1 MAPRKAK
8 STLLRAPSY
17 PNITL
22 GFENDE
28 LAPSSP
34 LNYKIDTP
42 SGDSLPLW
50 PLPTVKASP
59 PVSNED
65 EIELQKTTDINE
77 RLIWSLEMVEQL
89 IEVLHE
95 VFQVSGAADNSFKKA
110 TFELAATKVRGVYK
124 GPLDIT

>member
-8 STLLRAPSY
+8 STLSRAPSY
-17 PNITL
+17 LNITL
-22 GFENDE
+22 GFESDE

-34 LNYKIDTP
+34 SNYEIDTP
-42 SGDSLPLW
+42 SGDSLPLR
-50 PLPTVKASP
+50 PLPTVEASP

-65 EIELQKTTDINE
+65 EIEPQKTTDINE
-77 RLIWSLEMVEQL
+77 RLMWPLEMVEQL

-95 VFQVSGAADNSFKKA
+95 VFQVSGATYNSFKKA
-110 TFELAATKVRGVYK
+110 TFELAVTKVRGVYK